1 MKEPGLVERQFL
13 GYVQMVYKGGP
24 QAMGQSQLQQLRQAF
39 YAGATMYQGVV
50 LGSLT
55 ADEDVTPQDEETM
68 QRIFTQYAD
77 ELEAFAE
84 RCVTGM
90 APAEGKA

>member
-1 MKEPGLVERQFL
+1 MSEIGLIERQFL

-24 QAMGQSQLQQLRQAF
+24 QAMGESQLQQLRQAF

-68 QRIFTQYAD
+68 QRIFTQYAN
-77 ELEAFAE
+77 ELEEFAE
-84 RCVTGM
+84 RCVSGM
-90 APAEGKA
+90 GPAGGRA